1 MQKKLLAI
9 AILVIL
15 LIPGISHS
23 GGLDARYASIDCTAN
38 ASEGLMKCNYR
49 YAPTIAIKDIFLKVN
64 GRPVQIP
71 EKGMTSYPS
80 EGQKTSI
87 LFLADISDPSRR
99 NTVEKIYARD
109 ISEMLSA
116 KKPYEEIGLAVFDSD
131 MEVLAP
137 ISANVEVVLNALG
150 SIKATGQATEFYKN
164 IIAAIDVLK
173 KSEGS
178 RKGLIILS
186 DGKDED
192 RAYRSD
198 DVLKAA
204 REANVSILSLGYAEK
219 QSDLPS
225 LQTLKKL
232 ADDTYG
238 LYVNVSNKRLP
249 ADLVQRP
256 FSFVEKGGEISFDS
270 TPFRGAQT
278 ISLEMNADTP
288 NPIIVSTTA
297 DFSVGRSYW
306 RRSLDLLMH
315 FWWIFLLSLAML
327 AAVIVGIKRFKNKS
341 SPVEYAFLDEM
352 NGEGTRYSI
361 TKTAS
366 RIGRGADN
374 DIRLVN
380 DSISSHH
387 AEIHRRREGGFY
399 IVDLAS
405 TNGVFVN
412 ENKITQT
419 ELSNGDLVELG
430 EVRLHFIINN

>member
-1 MQKKLLAI
+1 MQKNLLAI
-9 AILVIL
+9 AALVIL

-23 GGLDARYASIDCTAN
+23 GELDARYASIDCTAN
-38 ASEGLMKCNYR
+38 ASEALMKCGYR
-49 YAPTIAIKDIFLKVN
+49 YASTIAIKDIFLKVN

-116 KKPYEEIGLAVFDSD
+116 KKAYEEVGLAIFDSD

-137 ISANVEVVLNALG
+137 ISANGEAVLNALG

-192 RAYRSD
+192 KAYRSE

-270 TPFRGAQT
+270 NPFRGVQT

-288 NPIIVSTTA
+288 DPIIVSTAT

-306 RRSLDLLMH
+306 RRSLDWLMH
-315 FWWIFLLSLAML
+315 FWWIFLLSLVML
-327 AAVIVGIKRFKNKS
+327 AAVIVGIRRYKNKS
-341 SPVEYAFLDEM
+341 SPIEYAFLDEM

-361 TKTAS
+361 AKTAS

-374 DIRLVN
+374 DIRLMN